1 MATRSLAGRASK
13 ATAGAAATG
22 GGAAAA
28 AAGDEAPPGVLLG
41 PVSTGC
47 GCSARRVVL
56 GLPAAAQSVAAPPA
70 DKPRVVPAPYLPPS
84 ATALS
89 LILPG
94 STPSDWARSATSA
107 ASSFSRSLVADAKSR
122 SSLTAPL
129 DSRSSGA
136 GRPTA
141 SVEAHEAFDTAAQK
155 SSPSP
160 APGGARTTPG
170 ARLCP
175 AGTATAGE
183 SAAVGINSA
192 RSTPAPLW
200 RKPTLAT
207 PAVLSASRS
216 VRWLGVASRRSS
228 SRRPSCEARVATA
241 AVSSASS
248 IRPAARRA
256 TSAAAGS
263 ASRRAA

>member
-70 DKPRVVPAPYLPPS
+70 DKPRVVPAP
-84 ATALS
+84 
-89 LILPG
+89 
-94 STPSDWARSATSA
+94 SA